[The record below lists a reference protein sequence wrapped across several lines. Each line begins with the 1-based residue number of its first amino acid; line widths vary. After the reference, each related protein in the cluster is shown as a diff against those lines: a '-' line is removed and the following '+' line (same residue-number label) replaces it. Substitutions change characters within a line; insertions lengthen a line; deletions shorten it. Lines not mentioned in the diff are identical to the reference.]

1 MHAQKILRIG
11 GKYSF
16 LRFRGKRPQFCEK
29 LAQRNG
35 YVCMCFI
42 WRYVLQN
49 CVKLLNFHKVSKLF
63 KWISLSCRKTFPYIL
78 NFCIYYL
85 LFHNYRT
92 KVGIWTHL
100 GHLKTFFAQGVEN
113 LISQISKSSNSRV
126 RPGGGHVEVS
136 NWSIHNKTVTMD
148 IHLRDIFV
156 LRPSYL
162 LQRSVTMILHKL
174 LVSW

>member
-1 MHAQKILRIG
+1 MVGHLITGGEFEPEVLKFCPFSRASMHAQKILRIG

-100 GHLKTFFAQGVEN
+100 GHLKTFLGVEN
-113 LISQISKSSNSRV
+113 LISQISKSSNSRGW
-126 RPGGGHVEVS
+126 PGGGGMLKFR
-136 NWSIHNKTVTMD
+136 IDRYIT
-148 IHLRDIFV
+148 R
-156 LRPSYL
+156 
-162 LQRSVTMILHKL
+162 Q
-174 LVSW
+174 